1 MDTNKGT
8 TDLGTLIG
16 LLAGLGIILIGII
29 QSGGKLYW
37 FFNFNSLLI
46 VLGGTFA
53 ATMVNLP
60 LRAVGNIFNVLQ
72 NVFRGEDYDYI
83 GIIEEIVQKAQKARK
98 DGLLSLEADLPM
110 MRDGFFKNGIE
121 LAINERESSR
131 LRTFLNLEMNNI
143 SSRHVAGQEMFL
155 YMASYAPAF
164 GMLGTVL
171 GLIIMM
177 NNFSSGGGDGMEITA
192 SYDVAERFAD
202 LLSGMGLALITT
214 FYGVFMANMIFLPI
228 GGKLKRRSENEL
240 MLKSIVVE
248 GIISIHAREHPILIK
263 EKLMTF
269 APSQF
274 RYNTEIEISEEK
286 PLSSLSAIKEKME
299 EQREEPS
306 DEE

>member
-16 LLAGLGIILIGII
+16 LLAGFGIILIGII

-98 DGLLSLEADLPM
+98 DGLLSLEADLPT

-177 NNFSSGGGDGMEITA
+177 NNFSSGGDGMEITA

-228 GGKLKRRSENEL
+228 GGKLKRRSENEM

-274 RYNTEIEISEEK
+274 RYNAEIEISEEK
-286 PLSSLSAIKEKME
+286 PSSSLSAIKEKME
-299 EQREEPS
+299 ERREESS

>member
-1 MDTNKGT
+1 MDSNKGT

-16 LLAGLGIILIGII
+16 LLAGMTIIVIGIL
-29 QSGGKLYW
+29 QSGGKLFW

-46 VLGGTFA
+46 VVGGTFA

-60 LRAVGNIFNVLQ
+60 LKAVK
-72 NVFRGEDYDYI
+72 NVFNILKNVFKGEDYDYV
-83 GIIEEIVQKAQKARK
+83 GIINEIVEKAQKARK
-98 DGLLSLEADLPM
+98 DGLLSLEADLPN
-110 MRDGFFKNGIE
+110 MREGFFKNGIE

-143 SSRHVAGQEMFL
+143 ASRHIAGQELFL
-155 YMASYAPAF
+155 YMGSYAPAF

-171 GLIIMM
+171 GLIVMM
-177 NNFSSGGGDGMEITA
+177 NNFAGGDISSEISA
-192 SYDVAERFAD
+192 SYDIADRFAE

-228 GGKLKRRSENEL
+228 GGKLKRRSENEM

-269 APSQF
+269 VPSF
-274 RYNTEIEISEEK
+274 VRYQPEEIVTESK
-286 PLSSLSAIKEKME
+286 PKSSLSAIKEKME
-299 EQREEPS
+299 ERKEEN
-306 DEE
+306 DDIE

>member
-1 MDTNKGT
+1 MANNESK
-8 TDLGTLIG
+8 TDLGTIIG
-16 LLAGLGIILIGII
+16 LLTGSGIIVIGILT
-29 QSGGKLYW
+29 GGGELYW

-46 VLGGTFA
+46 VIGGTFA

-60 LRAVGNIFNVLQ
+60 LKAVKNSFSILKNVLK
-72 NVFRGEDYDYI
+72 GEDYDYA
-83 GIIEEIVQKAQKARK
+83 GIIEEVVQKATKARK
-98 DGLLSLEADLPM
+98 DGLLSLEADLGS

-121 LAINERESSR
+121 LAINERDAKR

-143 SSRHVAGQEMFL
+143 NSRHIAGQELFL

-177 NNFSSGGGDGMEITA
+177 KNFTTVGDDVIG
-192 SYDVAERFAD
+192 SFSVAERFAE
-202 LLSGMGLALITT
+202 LLGGMGLALITT
-214 FYGVFMANMIFLPI
+214 FYGVFFANMIFLPI

-248 GIISIHAREHPILIK
+248 GIISIHAREHPMLIR

-269 APSQF
+269 VPSQY
-274 RYNTEIEISEEK
+274 RYNDGT
-286 PLSSLSAIKEKME
+286 
-299 EQREEPS
+299 
-306 DEE
+306 

>member
-37 FFNFNSLLI
+37 FFNLNSLLI

-60 LRAVGNIFNVLQ
+60 LRAVSNIFNVLQ

-98 DGLLSLEADLPM
+98 DGLLSLEADLPT

-177 NNFSSGGGDGMEITA
+177 NNFSSGGDGMDITA
-192 SYDVAERFAD
+192 SYDVADRFAD

-228 GGKLKRRSENEL
+228 GGKLKRRSENEM

-286 PLSSLSAIKEKME
+286 TSSSLSTIKEKME
-299 EQREEPS
+299 EQREETS

>member
-60 LRAVGNIFNVLQ
+60 LRAVGNILNVLQ

-98 DGLLSLEADLPM
+98 DGLLSLEADLPT

-177 NNFSSGGGDGMEITA
+177 NNFSSGGQGMEITA

-228 GGKLKRRSENEL
+228 GGKLKRRSENEM

-286 PLSSLSAIKEKME
+286 PSSSLSAIKEKME
-299 EQREEPS
+299 EQKEEPS

>member
-37 FFNFNSLLI
+37 FFNLNSLLI

-98 DGLLSLEADLPM
+98 DGLLSLEADLPT

-177 NNFSSGGGDGMEITA
+177 NNFSSGGGGIEITA

-228 GGKLKRRSENEL
+228 GGKLKRRSENEM

-286 PLSSLSAIKEKME
+286 PPSSLSSIKEKME

-306 DEE
+306 TEE

>member
-1 MDTNKGT
+1 MANNESK
-8 TDLGTLIG
+8 TDLGTIIG
-16 LLAGLGIILIGII
+16 LLTGSGIIVIGILT
-29 QSGGKLYW
+29 GGGELYW

-46 VLGGTFA
+46 VVGGTFA

-60 LRAVGNIFNVLQ
+60 LKAVKNSFSILKNVLK
-72 NVFRGEDYDYI
+72 GEDYDYA
-83 GIIEEIVQKAQKARK
+83 GIIEEVVQKATKARK
-98 DGLLSLEADLPM
+98 DGLLSLEADLGS

-121 LAINERESSR
+121 LAINERDAKR

-143 SSRHVAGQEMFL
+143 NSRHIAGQELFL

-177 NNFSSGGGDGMEITA
+177 KNFTTVGDDVIG
-192 SYDVAERFAD
+192 SFSVAERFAE
-202 LLSGMGLALITT
+202 LLGGMGLALITT
-214 FYGVFMANMIFLPI
+214 FYGVFFANMIFLPI

-248 GIISIHAREHPILIK
+248 GIISIHAREHPMLIR

-269 APSQF
+269 VPSQY
-274 RYNTEIEISEEK
+274 RYNDGT
-286 PLSSLSAIKEKME
+286 
-299 EQREEPS
+299 
-306 DEE
+306 

>member
-37 FFNFNSLLI
+37 FFNLNSLLI

-98 DGLLSLEADLPM
+98 DGLLSLEADLPT

-177 NNFSSGGGDGMEITA
+177 NNFSSGGDGMDITA
-192 SYDVAERFAD
+192 SYDVADRFAD

-228 GGKLKRRSENEL
+228 GGKLKRRSENEM

-248 GIISIHAREHPILIK
+248 GIISIHAREHPI
-263 EKLMTF
+263 
-269 APSQF
+269 
-274 RYNTEIEISEEK
+274 
-286 PLSSLSAIKEKME
+286 
-299 EQREEPS
+299 
-306 DEE
+306 

>member
-98 DGLLSLEADLPM
+98 DGLLSLEADLPT

-177 NNFSSGGGDGMEITA
+177 NNFSSGGDGMEITA

-228 GGKLKRRSENEL
+228 GGKLKRRSENEM